1 MVQSYKGKKNVANA
15 TLPVSSI
22 QSNIHT
28 TVSDVISSFCV
39 CALVPTL
46 CSLLSRVKA
55 LSIRFSLVVRF
66 GVRPWIEWL
75 GSSLVC
81 RSGGGPVRAN
91 PFATSGYLVDPA
103 SSHMLVS
110 KLGRCFLC
118 VCCVLV
124 RCVWVLA
131 GGCVFRSFEKNKFLI
146 RIIVCLLQLL

>member
-1 MVQSYKGKKNVANA
+1 VILVW
-15 TLPVSSI
+15 LPVLATGRESRFES
-22 QSNIHT
+22 
-28 TVSDVISSFCV
+28 V
-39 CALVPTL
+39 CIRNQYTRKPVATVPTL

-124 RCVWVLA
+124 RCVWVFA
-131 GGCVFRSFEKNKFLI
+131 VCVC
-146 RIIVCLLQLL
+146 V